1 MSNQENI
8 PSVDIP
14 DEYKDML
21 SNVNTF
27 VEMANNSD
35 IFTCDAECEKNKTE
49 KTYYDNFLKQ
59 QANLLNASKQFDIA
73 EREYITSSKGSDYYQ
88 NFKEEEYKID
98 ADKIIEKLNEKMFE
112 IFTILKQQIT
122 NNDTLNGAIQNT
134 SELRETYSEKVS
146 NLKTEIDNG
155 ENTTNVANRK
165 SYYENQKKGFWCS
178 LNYNLIILFWIMF
191 IAYII
196 ISVVYKQYTKK
207 HVKIAL
213 FVIPLLSLIKGS
225 TIYHT
230 VMSFIKND
238 LYVI

>member
-35 IFTCDAECEKNKTE
+35 ILTCDAECEKNKTE
-49 KTYYDNFLKQ
+49 RTYYNNFLNQ

-73 EREYITSSKGSDYYQ
+73 EREYITLSKGSDYYQ
-88 NFKEEEYKID
+88 NFKEDEYKKD
-98 ADKIIEKLNEKMFE
+98 ADKIIEKLNKKMSEFF
-112 IFTILKQQIT
+112 IILKQQIT
-122 NNDTLNGAIQNT
+122 NNDTLNEAIENT
-134 SELRETYSEKVS
+134 AELRETYSEKVS
-146 NLKTEIDNG
+146 NLKTDIADE
-155 ENTTNVANRK
+155 ENITNVANRK

-178 LNYNLIILFWIMF
+178 VNYNLIILFWILF

-213 FVIPLLSLIKGS
+213 FVIPFLSLLKGS
-225 TIYHT
+225 IIYHT
-230 VMSFIKND
+230 IVSFKKKY
-238 LYVI
+238 LYFI